1 MTSKDSGNKPPQ
13 PISPAQKTSQLDLD
27 AAAEFKELEKAGKR
41 GLLGRFNA
49 KFNDALQ
56 SGRAPESAPNA
67 VAETTRMPAATIDD
81 IAMRRARNV
90 GSQKMVI
97 PEGVIIEGSLTG
109 NSDTEISGR
118 IDGNITV
125 EGALHLGP
133 GALVSGN
140 VRAGTCRIDGLVEGK
155 VESSGDLELGPNGRL
170 NADLIGGRNVR
181 IAGQVYGNIT
191 TPGALTL
198 AANSKVTGDV
208 CVRRLIIE
216 EGATLE
222 GQCTMRAPAQR
233 SENSTQ

>member
-1 MTSKDSGNKPPQ
+1 MSNKNRGNTPPNPNPQ
-13 PISPAQKTSQLDLD
+13 QKTAELNLDTAPD
-27 AAAEFKELEKAGKR
+27 FKDLEKAGKR

-49 KFNDALQ
+49 KLNDAIQ
-56 SGRAPESAPNA
+56 TGRAPETVPNA
-67 VAETTRMPAATIDD
+67 VAETTRTPAASIDD

-90 GSQKMVI
+90 GAQKMVI

-109 NSDTEISGR
+109 SSDTEISGR

-125 EGALHLGP
+125 DGALHLGP

-155 VESSGDLELGPNGRL
+155 VECSGDLELGPNGRL
-170 NADLIGGRNVR
+170 NADVFGGHGVR
-181 IAGQVYGNIT
+181 IAGQVYGNIS
-191 TPGALTL
+191 TPGTLTL

-208 CVRRLIIE
+208 SVRKLIIE

-222 GQCTMRAPAQR
+222 GKCTMRAPAPQR
-233 SENSTQ
+233 SEKTTQ